1 MVDFKK
7 ELERRHKAS
16 LQKTKDFGTW
26 AAVTLADAIAHPENI
41 YGYIP
46 ALMPLA
52 EFNKARRRAENSKAK
67 AEQKRK
73 TPIQDAA
80 KARRSASSLM
90 TTNNVTPT
98 QRPQSNISRMQPT
111 ANRADMQAM
120 IAKIA
125 REEGVDPA
133 LALSIAHI
141 ETGGTFDPN
150 ALGDNGNSRGL
161 FQIHGPSHPDY
172 KGGFNPEANA
182 RYGIRLFK
190 RLLDANNGSVNKA
203 IWAYNAGQTNV
214 NKGILPSTTK
224 DYINKMSVLGPQ
236 YRQQLP
242 SSDTPKL
249 RPENYRVPTGVGG
262 TNIVDPRVIQQPVG
276 QVQQVQAPQA
286 VTSTPQLDSLKLQLQ
301 SQLQDP
307 RNNQLDIPTMYNRL
321 TEKYNELQNQIQT
334 QDPRYQGGLI
344 PSQGYYVDPDEAIRR
359 MKMDEVN
366 QRINAIHG
374 LPNNEP
380 SRLDNYLKEQ
390 ELRYQLNQ
398 ANQAGVPYADYQAA
412 MLDRQKQMVSA
423 RAAQIDSELKMALA
437 NEDNVFKRQ
446 QLAALI
452 EKNGIDAQN
461 EISKLNYQ
469 IQATG
474 AIEQYKAQENRNLER
489 LKNWQTQQNDE
500 IKFKRELAR
509 DTYKNKLG
517 IDRDIAKVKANPY
530 PSIGYIS
537 AAAGYDPVI
546 ARGLIEASGLGR
558 YAFPEMTPEVADK
571 IYGRTPNIPTQ
582 SGFLDKLRRYA
593 GLNQGGLQAN
603 EQ

>member
-1 MVDFKK
+1 MVDFKERLKKAAISAARKTPAGSTILNLIDQSKGAKK
-7 ELERRHKAS
+7 ELERR
-16 LQKTKDFGTW
+16 QE
-26 AAVTLADAIAHPENI
+26 V
-41 YGYIP
+41 
-46 ALMPLA
+46 
-52 EFNKARRRAENSKAK
+52 ARKEMDKKPSSS
-67 AEQKRK
+67 K
-73 TPIQDAA
+73 TPIQSKAA
-80 KARRSASSLM
+80 ERRKTA
-90 TTNNVTPT
+90 TPA
-98 QRPQSNISRMQPT
+98 PQSNISRMQPT

-120 IAKIA
+120 IAQIA

-150 ALGDNGNSRGL
+150 ALGDNGNSKGL

-190 RLLDANNGSVNKA
+190 NLLDTNNGSVNKA
-203 IWAYNAGQTNV
+203 VWAYNAGQGNV
-214 NKGILPSTTK
+214 NRGVLPSTTK

-242 SSDTPKL
+242 SSDAPEL
-249 RPENYRVPTGVGG
+249 RPENYVVPAGVGG
-262 TNIVDPRVIQQPVG
+262 TNIVDPRVMQQPVG

-286 VTSTPQLDSLKLQLQ
+286 VTTTPQLDSLKLQLQ

-307 RNNQLDIPTMYNRL
+307 RNEQLNIPTMYNRL

-334 QDPRYQGGLI
+334 QDPRYQGSLI

-359 MKMDEVN
+359 MKMDEIN

-452 EKNGIDAQN
+452 EQNGIDAQN
-461 EISKLNYQ
+461 EIGKLNYQ

-474 AIEQYKAQENRNLER
+474 AIEQYKAQENRELQY
-489 LKNWQTQQNDE
+489 LKNLQTQANNEVQ
-500 IKFKRELAR
+500 FKRDLMR
-509 DTYKNKLG
+509 DTYKNKLEQ
-517 IDRDIAKVKANPY
+517 DRDIAKVKANPY
-530 PSIGYIS
+530 PAMGSI
-537 AAAGYDPVI
+537 AAMAGYDPVI
-546 ARGLIEASGLGR
+546 ARGLMEASGLGG

-571 IYGRTPNIPTQ
+571 IYGRTPNVPTQ

>member
-1 MVDFKK
+1 MVDFRKKLEEATNRIKGSIMPVMFGSGMTKEIQRRSEEQRKQTMTPKK
-7 ELERRHKAS
+7 EEMQANTTPK
-16 LQKTKDFGTW
+16 KT
-26 AAVTLADAIAHPENI
+26 P
-41 YGYIP
+41 
-46 ALMPLA
+46 
-52 EFNKARRRAENSKAK
+52 
-67 AEQKRK
+67 
-73 TPIQDAA
+73 TPIQSKAA
-80 KARRSASSLM
+80 ERRS
-90 TTNNVTPT
+90 V
-98 QRPQSNISRMQPT
+98 PQSNISRMQPS

-120 IAKIA
+120 ITRIAK
-125 REEGVDPA
+125 EEGVDPA

-172 KGGFNPEANA
+172 KGGFSPEANA

-190 RLLDANNGSVNKA
+190 NLLDANNGSVNKA
-203 IWAYNAGQTNV
+203 VWAYNAGQSNV
-214 NKGILPSTTK
+214 NKGVLPSSTK

-236 YRQQLP
+236 YRNQLP
-242 SSDTPKL
+242 ASDVPEL
-249 RPENYRVPTGVGG
+249 RPENYQVPAGVGG
-262 TNIVDPRVIQQPVG
+262 TNIVDPRVTQQPVG
-276 QVQQVQAPQA
+276 QPQQVQAPQA
-286 VTSTPQLDSLKLQLQ
+286 VTSTPQLDTLKLQLQ

-307 RNNQLDIPTMYNRL
+307 RNQQLDIPTMYNRL

-344 PSQGYYVDPDEAIRR
+344 PAQGYYVNPDEAIRR
-359 MKMDEVN
+359 MKMDEVS

-398 ANQAGVPYADYQAA
+398 ANQAGVPYAEYQAA

-423 RAAQIDSELKMALA
+423 RAAQIDSELKMSLA

-452 EKNGIDAQN
+452 EQNGIDAQN
-461 EISKLNYQ
+461 EINKLNYQ

-474 AIEQYKAQENRNLER
+474 AIEQYKAQENRNLQY
-489 LKNWQTQQNDE
+489 LKNLQSQQNDE
-500 IKFKRELAR
+500 TQFKRDLMR
-509 DTYKNKLG
+509 DTYKNKLEQ
-517 IDRDIAKVKANPY
+517 DRDIAKVKANPY
-530 PSIGYIS
+530 PAMGSI
-537 AAAGYDPVI
+537 AAMAGYDPVI
-546 ARGLIEASGLGR
+546 ARGLMEASGLGG
-558 YAFPEMTPEVADK
+558 YAFPEMTSEVADK
-571 IYGRTPNIPTQ
+571 IFGGNTNVPTQ
-582 SGFLDKLRRYA
+582 GGFLEKLRRYA
-593 GLNQGGLQAN
+593 GLNGGGLQAN

>member
-1 MVDFKK
+1 MVDFRKK
-7 ELERRHKAS
+7 LEEATNRIKGSIMPVMFGSGMTKEIQRRSEEQRKQTMTPRKEEMQANTTPK
-16 LQKTKDFGTW
+16 KT
-26 AAVTLADAIAHPENI
+26 P
-41 YGYIP
+41 
-46 ALMPLA
+46 
-52 EFNKARRRAENSKAK
+52 
-67 AEQKRK
+67 
-73 TPIQDAA
+73 TPIQSKAA
-80 KARRSASSLM
+80 ERRS
-90 TTNNVTPT
+90 V
-98 QRPQSNISRMQPT
+98 PQSNIPRMQPS

-120 IAKIA
+120 ITRIAK
-125 REEGVDPA
+125 EEGVDPA

-190 RLLDANNGSVNKA
+190 NLLDANNGSINKA
-203 IWAYNAGQTNV
+203 VWAYNAGQGNV
-214 NKGILPSTTK
+214 NKGVLPSSTK

-236 YRQQLP
+236 YRNQLP
-242 SSDTPKL
+242 SKDAPEL
-249 RPENYRVPTGVGG
+249 RPENYQVPAGVGG
-262 TNIVDPRVIQQPVG
+262 TNIVDPRVTQQPVG
-276 QVQQVQAPQA
+276 QPQQVQAPQA
-286 VTSTPQLDSLKLQLQ
+286 VTSTPQLDTLKLQLQ

-307 RNNQLDIPTMYNRL
+307 RNQQLDIPTMHNRL

-344 PSQGYYVDPDEAIRR
+344 PAQGYYVNPDEAVRR
-359 MKMDEVN
+359 MKMDEVS

-398 ANQAGVPYADYQAA
+398 ANQTGVPYAEYQAA

-423 RAAQIDSELKMALA
+423 RAAQIDSELKMSLA

-446 QLAALI
+446 QLMALI

-461 EISKLNYQ
+461 EMSKLDYQ
-469 IQATG
+469 TKALG
-474 AIEQYKAQENRNLER
+474 AIEQYKAQANTNLQN
-489 LKNWQTQQNDE
+489 LKNLQSQQNNE
-500 IKFKRELAR
+500 TQFKRDLMR
-509 DTYKNKLG
+509 DTYKNQLERE
-517 IDRDIAKVKANPY
+517 RDIAKVKANPY
-530 PSIGYIS
+530 PAMGSI
-537 AAAGYDPVI
+537 AAMAGYDPVI
-546 ARGLIEASGLGR
+546 ARGLMEASGLGG

-571 IYGRTPNIPTQ
+571 IYGGNTNVPTQ
-582 SGFLDKLRRYA
+582 GGFLERLRRYA
-593 GLNQGGLQAN
+593 DLNGGGLQAN
-603 EQ
+603 ER

>member
-1 MVDFKK
+1 MVDFRKKLEEATNRIKGSIMPVMFGSGMTKEIQRRSEEQRKQASTPKK
-7 ELERRHKAS
+7 EEMQVSTTPKKS
-16 LQKTKDFGTW
+16 
-26 AAVTLADAIAHPENI
+26 
-41 YGYIP
+41 
-46 ALMPLA
+46 
-52 EFNKARRRAENSKAK
+52 S
-67 AEQKRK
+67 
-73 TPIQDAA
+73 TPIQSKAA
-80 KARRSASSLM
+80 ERRS
-90 TTNNVTPT
+90 V
-98 QRPQSNISRMQPT
+98 PQSNISKMQPT
-111 ANRADMQAM
+111 ANRADIQAM
-120 IAKIA
+120 IARVAK
-125 REEGVDPA
+125 EEGVDPA

-150 ALGDNGNSRGL
+150 ALGDNGNSKGL

-190 RLLDANNGSVNKA
+190 SLLDANKGSVNKA
-203 IWAYNAGQTNV
+203 VWAYNAGQGNV
-214 NKGILPSTTK
+214 NRGVLPSSTK

-236 YRQQLP
+236 YRNQLP
-242 SSDTPKL
+242 SKDAPEL
-249 RPENYRVPTGVGG
+249 RPENYQVPAGVGG
-262 TNIVDPRVIQQPVG
+262 TNIVDPRVTQQPVG
-276 QVQQVQAPQA
+276 QPQQVQAPQA
-286 VTSTPQLDSLKLQLQ
+286 VTSTPQLDTLKLQLQ
-301 SQLQDP
+301 SQFQDP
-307 RNNQLDIPTMYNRL
+307 RNQQLDIPTMYNRL

-344 PSQGYYVDPDEAIRR
+344 PSQGYYINPDEAIRR

-398 ANQAGVPYADYQAA
+398 ANRAGVPYAEYQAA

-423 RAAQIDSELKMALA
+423 RAAQIDSELKMSLA

-452 EKNGIDAQN
+452 EQNGIDAQN

-474 AIEQYKAQENRNLER
+474 ALEQYKAQENRNLQY
-489 LKNWQTQQNDE
+489 LKNLQSQQDSETQ
-500 IKFKRELAR
+500 FKRDLMR
-509 DTYKNKLG
+509 DTYKNKLEQ
-517 IDRDIAKVKANPY
+517 DRDIAKVKANPY
-530 PSIGYIS
+530 PAIGSI
-537 AAAGYDPVI
+537 AAMAGYDPVI
-546 ARGLIEASGLGR
+546 ARGLMEASGLGG

-571 IYGRTPNIPTQ
+571 IYGGKNTNVPTQ
-582 SGFLDKLRRYA
+582 GGFLEKLRRYA
-593 GLNQGGLQAN
+593 GLNRGGLQAN

>member
-1 MVDFKK
+1 MVDFRKKLEEATNRIKGSIMPVMFGSGMTKEIQRRSEEQRKQVSTPKK
-7 ELERRHKAS
+7 EEIQVNTTPK
-16 LQKTKDFGTW
+16 KT
-26 AAVTLADAIAHPENI
+26 
-41 YGYIP
+41 
-46 ALMPLA
+46 
-52 EFNKARRRAENSKAK
+52 S
-67 AEQKRK
+67 
-73 TPIQDAA
+73 TPIQS
-80 KARRSASSLM
+80 KATERRSAS
-90 TTNNVTPT
+90 
-98 QRPQSNISRMQPT
+98 QSNISRMQPT
-111 ANRADMQAM
+111 ANRPDMQTM
-120 IAKIA
+120 IARIA

-190 RLLDANNGSVNKA
+190 NLLDANNGSVNKA
-203 IWAYNAGQTNV
+203 VWAYNAGQGNV
-214 NKGILPSTTK
+214 NKGILPSSTK
-224 DYINKMSVLGPQ
+224 DYINKMSVLGPR
-236 YRQQLP
+236 YRNQLP
-242 SSDTPKL
+242 ANDAPEL
-249 RPENYRVPTGVGG
+249 RPENYQVPAGVGG
-262 TNIVDPRVIQQPVG
+262 TNIVDPRVTQQPVG
-276 QVQQVQAPQA
+276 KPQQVQAPQA
-286 VTSTPQLDSLKLQLQ
+286 VTSTPQLDTLKLQLQ

-307 RNNQLDIPTMYNRL
+307 RNQQLEIPTMYNRL

-344 PSQGYYVDPDEAIRR
+344 PSQGYYVNPDEAIRR

-398 ANQAGVPYADYQAA
+398 ANQAGVPYAEYQAA

-423 RAAQIDSELKMALA
+423 RAAQIDSELKMSLA

-446 QLAALI
+446 QLMALI
-452 EKNGIDAQN
+452 EKNGIEAQN
-461 EISKLNYQ
+461 EMSKLDYQ
-469 IQATG
+469 TKALG
-474 AIEQYKAQENRNLER
+474 AIEQYKAQENTNLQY
-489 LKNWQTQQNDE
+489 LKDLQSQKNEET
-500 IKFKRELAR
+500 KFKRDLMKE
-509 DTYKNKLG
+509 TYKDQLQRE
-517 IDRDIAKVKANPY
+517 RDIAKVKANPY
-530 PSIGYIS
+530 PSLGYI
-537 AAAGYDPVI
+537 AAMAGYDPVI
-546 ARGLIEASGLGR
+546 ARGLMEASGLGG

-571 IYGRTPNIPTQ
+571 IYGGNTNVPTQ
-582 SGFLDKLRRYA
+582 GGFLEKLRRYA
-593 GLNQGGLQAN
+593 GLNGGGLQAN

>member
-1 MVDFKK
+1 MVDFRKKLEEATNRIKGSIMPVMFGSGMTKEIQRRSEEQRKQASTPKK
-7 ELERRHKAS
+7 EEMQVSTTPKKS
-16 LQKTKDFGTW
+16 
-26 AAVTLADAIAHPENI
+26 
-41 YGYIP
+41 
-46 ALMPLA
+46 
-52 EFNKARRRAENSKAK
+52 S
-67 AEQKRK
+67 
-73 TPIQDAA
+73 TPIQSKAA
-80 KARRSASSLM
+80 ERRS
-90 TTNNVTPT
+90 V
-98 QRPQSNISRMQPT
+98 PQSNISKMQPT
-111 ANRADMQAM
+111 ANRADIQAM
-120 IAKIA
+120 IARVAK
-125 REEGVDPA
+125 EEGVDPA

-150 ALGDNGNSRGL
+150 ALGDNGNSKGL

-190 RLLDANNGSVNKA
+190 SLLDANKGSVNKA
-203 IWAYNAGQTNV
+203 VWAYNAGQGNV
-214 NKGILPSTTK
+214 NRGVLPSSTK

-236 YRQQLP
+236 YRNQLP
-242 SSDTPKL
+242 SKDAPEL
-249 RPENYRVPTGVGG
+249 RPENYQVPAGVGG
-262 TNIVDPRVIQQPVG
+262 TNIVDPRVTQQPVG
-276 QVQQVQAPQA
+276 QPQQVQAPQA
-286 VTSTPQLDSLKLQLQ
+286 VTSTPQLDTLKLQLQ
-301 SQLQDP
+301 SQFQDP
-307 RNNQLDIPTMYNRL
+307 RNQQLDIPTMYNRL

-344 PSQGYYVDPDEAIRR
+344 PSQGYYINPDEAIRR

-398 ANQAGVPYADYQAA
+398 ANRAGVPYAEYQAA

-423 RAAQIDSELKMALA
+423 RAAQIDSELKMSLA

-446 QLAALI
+446 QLAVLI
-452 EKNGIDAQN
+452 EQNGIDAQN

-474 AIEQYKAQENRNLER
+474 ALEQYKAQENRNLQY
-489 LKNWQTQQNDE
+489 LKNLQSQQDSETQ
-500 IKFKRELAR
+500 FKRDLMR
-509 DTYKNKLG
+509 DTYKNKLEQ
-517 IDRDIAKVKANPY
+517 DRDIAKVKANPY
-530 PSIGYIS
+530 PAIGSI
-537 AAAGYDPVI
+537 AAMAGYDPVI
-546 ARGLIEASGLGR
+546 ARGLMEASGLGG

-571 IYGRTPNIPTQ
+571 IYGGKNTNVPTQ
-582 SGFLDKLRRYA
+582 GGFLEKLRRYA
-593 GLNQGGLQAN
+593 GLNRGGLQAN